1 MNVSNVL
8 QKAAKSKGND
18 ALQGWLAQR
27 ITASLMA
34 VFTLVVLLQVI
45 FNKGPMGYDKWAGI
59 FASQPMKL
67 LTFVV
72 ILAMAWH
79 VALGMKE
86 IYMDYIKPT
95 ALRLALRVFSV
106 IWLVACAGWAI
117 QVLWRV

>member
-8 QKAAKSKGND
+8 QKVAKSKGND

-45 FNKGPMGYDKWAGI
+45 FNKGSMGYDKWAGI

-67 LTFVV
+67 FTFVV

>member
-8 QKAAKSKGND
+8 KNVAKSKGNN

-27 ITASLMA
+27 ITAALMA
-34 VFTLVVLLQVI
+34 VFTLIVLLQVI
-45 FNKGPMGYDKWAGI
+45 FSKGELGYDKWAGI
-59 FASQPMKL
+59 FASQPMKC

-72 ILAMAWH
+72 ILALAWH

-86 IYMDYIKPT
+86 IYMDYIKPA

-106 IWLVACAGWAI
+106 LWLVGCAGWAI

>member
-18 ALQGWLAQR
+18 ALHGWLAQR

>member
-8 QKAAKSKGND
+8 QKVAKSKGND

-27 ITASLMA
+27 ITATLMA

-59 FASQPMKL
+59 FVSQPMKL

-79 VALGMKE
+79 VVLGMKE

-106 IWLVACAGWAI
+106 IWVVACAGWAI